1 MDKYSVDG
9 LEYFNGDLQLMTVKK
24 EKQQVY
30 WKKAAAMRRN
40 KKAEDCPFGSG
51 KNDVPSGIVLEFW
64 PSIRNMEQSG
74 SIY

>member
-1 MDKYSVDG
+1 
-9 LEYFNGDLQLMTVKK
+9 
-24 EKQQVY
+24 
-30 WKKAAAMRRN
+30 MRRN